1 MAETDYFGARLN
13 YGRCR
18 QTGELAGNSQKIY
31 PRQSVLGIS
40 LAKAIIVG
48 SSVKRFNW
56 RMMSYKIILPEAPVI
71 GQVEYQ
77 DECANQHYYAIHYS
91 PNLQRED
98 SNFMPF
104 LEIFV
109 KEFVNKGTYGVMM
122 PGRV

>member
-1 MAETDYFGARLN
+1 MAETDYFAARLN

-18 QTGELAGNSQKIY
+18 QTGELAGNSQKNY
-31 PRQSVLGIS
+31 PPQFGLGIS
-40 LAKAIIVG
+40 LAQAIIVG

-77 DECANQHYYAIHYS
+77 DKCANQHYYAIHCN
-91 PNLQRED
+91 PNLRRED

-109 KEFVNKGTYGVMM
+109 KEFVAKGTYGVMM

>member
-1 MAETDYFGARLN
+1 MAETDYFAARLN
-13 YGRCR
+13 YGWRR

-31 PRQSVLGIS
+31 PRQFGLGIS

-48 SSVKRFNW
+48 SRVKRFNR
-56 RMMSYKIILPEAPVI
+56 RMMRYKIILPEAPVI

-77 DECANQHYYAIHYS
+77 DKCANQHYYAIHCN
-91 PNLQRED
+91 PNLRRED

-109 KEFVNKGTYGVMM
+109 KEFVAKGTYGVMM